1 MKIATLMFLA
11 FLSTGFAKPVQPLIT
26 PNTQNSRIIPL
37 DSIVS
42 TSSQGGLQN
51 TSLVHRGDGDHKSY
65 EGYLEQIVARGG
77 GDIASNVFLA
87 DTPDIDG
94 AVAAAFTVI
103 SGGRST
109 DIVATLNQSNPPRG
123 NNWLVAYLGI
133 GSSSGPPFI
142 VDEVTVN
149 DATIRLVYHKP
160 KLMSQTDDIHQYFY
174 WVPLG
179 KLNNGTYF
187 LELFDFDSK
196 EVMLTRRVVV
206 RKN

>member
-1 MKIATLMFLA
+1 MKYTPQLLLLVLVA
-11 FLSTGFAKPVQPLIT
+11 GCAKPAPPPSA

-37 DSIVS
+37 GSIIS
-42 TSSQGGLQN
+42 TSSQGGVQI

-65 EGYLEQIVARGG
+65 NGYLQQILAKGG
-77 GDIASNVFLA
+77 GDISSNVFLA
-87 DTPDIDG
+87 DAPDIDG

-109 DIVATLNQSNPPRG
+109 DIVATLNKSNPPRG
-123 NNWLVAYLGI
+123 NHWLFAYLGI

-149 DATIRLVYHKP
+149 GTTIRLAYHKP
-160 KLMSQTDDIHQYFY
+160 KLMAQTDDIHEYFY

-179 KLNNGTYF
+179 KLEDGTYS
-187 LELFDFDSK
+187 LELFDSGRN

-206 RKN
+206 GK